1 MEETA
6 ALNSQ
11 ARVSALA
18 AQERWIWAAY
28 SLHALGLFL
37 LWPALFGLAINY
49 AKNGDGPDAHV
60 DTHHPYMRRTFW
72 VAFICAVL
80 VILAMVAG
88 LVLLLLN
95 LGFDISAVTTDTAV
109 QIKGLSLEHLWIGVV
124 AVAGGFLLLVIWL
137 WALFRLIRG
146 MVRIS
151 QDKGAQ

>member
-1 MEETA
+1 
-6 ALNSQ
+6 
-11 ARVSALA
+11 
-18 AQERWIWAAY
+18 
-28 SLHALGLFL
+28 
-37 LWPALFGLAINY
+37 
-49 AKNGDGPDAHV
+49 
-60 DTHHPYMRRTFW
+60 
-72 VAFICAVL
+72 
-80 VILAMVAG
+80 MVAG

>member
-18 AQERWIWAAY
+18 AQERWVWAAY

-37 LWPALFGLAINY
+37 LWPALIGLAINY
-49 AKNGDGPDAHV
+49 IKDDDGPDANV
-60 DTHHPYMRRTFW
+60 DTHHRYMRRTFW
-72 VAFICAVL
+72 FAFIFAVL
-80 VILAMVAG
+80 VVIAMVTG
-88 LVLLLLN
+88 LVALLIH

-124 AVAGGFLLLVIWL
+124 AALGGFLLLVTWL
-137 WALFRLIRG
+137 WSAFRLLRG
-146 MVRIS
+146 MVRVS
-151 QDKGAQ
+151 QDKSI